1 MPRQLLAIGLFFL
14 SSGICYAW
22 HSGELLIWMDANR
35 ARGLQTLEHQYE
47 TKLGIHVRIESPP
60 DIVNSFTI
68 AASGQGGPDI
78 VFWAH
83 DKVAQ
88 WAEGGLISALEI
100 RDEVRARYFPL
111 AWQGLAYQGQ
121 TWGYPIAFEALGLI
135 CNTNLLKGPPP
146 SDFSEIEEM
155 NRSAPHGRYT
165 TFLCSFRDP
174 YYAWAFLAG
183 AGGYIFKSTPDGFD
197 VRDIGVDQPGAIRAL
212 TRIVELINGGVVP
225 RRVDYGDIQTR
236 MATGQLKMMVGGPWT
251 WADLDANQI
260 PFEIAPLPGIDGAPA
275 KSFVGV
281 SAAYLNRSSPNHDL
295 AMDFLENCVLT
306 PDGLRAMNSVGPIG
320 VPANKAFYTE
330 LAQKDPRIAATKAN
344 ADAGELIPNVPAMGR
359 FWTAFGAAL
368 DIALNGQAT
377 PEQALRQAA
386 KDMRRGF

>member
-1 MPRQLLAIGLFFL
+1 MLRQLLAIGLLFL
-14 SSGICYAW
+14 SSGICHAW
-22 HSGELLIWMDANR
+22 RNGELLIWMDANR
-35 ARGLQTLEHQYE
+35 ARGLQAIMHQYE
-47 TKLGIHVRIESPP
+47 TRLGIHVRMESPP

-88 WAEGGLISALEI
+88 WAEGGLISAVEI

-111 AWQGLAYQGQ
+111 AWHGLAYQGR

-135 CNTNLLKGPPP
+135 CNTKLLKGPPP
-146 SDFSEIEEM
+146 TDFSQIEAM
-155 NRSAPHGRYT
+155 HRSAPPGRYA

-183 AGGYIFKSTPDGFD
+183 AGGYIFKPTPDGFN

-212 TRIVELINGGVVP
+212 TRIVALINAGVVP
-225 RRVDYGDIQTR
+225 RRVDYGDIETR
-236 MATGQLKMMVGGPWT
+236 MASGQLKMMIGGPWT
-251 WADLDANQI
+251 WGNLDANQI
-260 PFEIAPLPGIDGAPA
+260 PYEIAPLPGVDGAPA

-306 PDGLRAMNSVGPIG
+306 PDGLKAMNAVGPIG
-320 VPANKAFYTE
+320 VPANKAFYAE
-330 LAQKDPRIAATKAN
+330 LAQNDPRIAATKAN

-368 DIALNGQAT
+368 DVALNGQAT

>member
-1 MPRQLLAIGLFFL
+1 MLRQSLAIGLLFL
-14 SSGICYAW
+14 SSGICRAW
-22 HSGELLIWMDANR
+22 RDGELLIWMDVDR
-35 ARGLQTLEHQYE
+35 ARGLQPITRQYE
-47 TKLGIHVRIESPP
+47 TKLDIHIRIESPP
-60 DIVNSFTI
+60 DLVNSFTI

-88 WAEGGLISALEI
+88 WAEGGLISPLEI

-111 AWQGLAYQGQ
+111 AWRGLLFQGR

-135 CNTNLLKGPPP
+135 CNTNLLTGSPPTE
-146 SDFSEIEEM
+146 FSQIESM
-155 NRSAPHGRYT
+155 SRSAPPRQYS

-183 AGGYIFKSTPDGFD
+183 AGGYIFKPTANGFN
-197 VRDIGVDQPGAIRAL
+197 VRDVGVDQPGAIRAL
-212 TRIVELINGGVVP
+212 TRIVELIQAGVVP
-225 RRVDYGDIQTR
+225 KRIDYGDVEAR
-236 MATGQLKMMVGGPWT
+236 MASGQLKMMVGGPWS
-251 WADLDANQI
+251 WANLDRNRI
-260 PFEIAPLPGIDGAPA
+260 PFEIVPLPGLDGKPA

-295 AMDFLENCVLT
+295 ATDFLEACVLT

-320 VPANKAFYTE
+320 VPANKAFYEE

-344 ADAGELIPNVPAMGR
+344 ADAGDLIPNIPAMGR

-368 DIALNGQAT
+368 EIALNGQAT